1 MATGQDFI
9 EQLRRDTEPL
19 LRRVTQHVFVQDTIN
34 GLLPLEALVRFAVQ
48 EHHYVRG
55 IYDYFAMCVLQAPD
69 LDMKEW
75 FIEVAGREV
84 GYLGLYR
91 NFLQGLG
98 VTAEALRA
106 SQPLPGAL
114 AATNYQFRLAGSAT
128 PGENMA
134 AVLIPS
140 SATFSAFV
148 ETATKCLATALA
160 SPPKPRSDQSRAACA
175 LVMVSSVVKV
185 FEEMMNSVSAA
196 SRSRTAS
203 TKSVASMLDTK
214 RNVMARSL

>member
-1 MATGQDFI
+1 MATGRDFVR
-9 EQLRRDTEPL
+9 QLRHDTDPL
-19 LRRVTQHVFVQDTIN
+19 MRLVTEHVFVRDTIN
-34 GLLPLEALVRFAVQ
+34 GLLPREALVRFAEQ

-75 FIEVAGREV
+75 FIEVASREV

-91 NFLQGLG
+91 NFLQALG
-98 VTAEALRA
+98 ISAESLRA

-134 AVLIPS
+134 AVLMIEESWAEVCQCIHQALQTQYDLPAEAVAGFDIPPLDVEKEETFIARF
-140 SATFSAFV
+140 ATTDAMCRLMS
-148 ETATKCLATALA
+148 TAAEFALIYEGMFF
-160 SPPKPRSDQSRAACA
+160 D
-175 LVMVSSVVKV
+175 SVYVGK
-185 FEEMMNSVSAA
+185 
-196 SRSRTAS
+196 
-203 TKSVASMLDTK
+203 
-214 RNVMARSL
+214 

>member
-1 MATGQDFI
+1 MATGEEFVR
-9 EQLRRDTEPL
+9 QLRRDTEPSMQ
-19 LRRVTQHVFVQDTIN
+19 RVTDHVFVQDTVR
-34 GLLPLEALVRFAVQ
+34 GLVPRETLVRFAEQ

-75 FIEVAGREV
+75 FIEVASREV

-91 NFLQGLG
+91 NFVQALG
-98 VTAEALRA
+98 ISAETLRA

-134 AVLIPS
+134 AVLMIEESWAEVCRRMHQALRTHYDLPSEAVAGFDIPPLDVGKEEAFIARF
-140 SATFSAFV
+140 ATTDEMCRLMS
-148 ETATKCLATALA
+148 TAAELALTYEAMFF
-160 SPPKPRSDQSRAACA
+160 D
-175 LVMVSSVVKV
+175 SVY
-185 FEEMMNSVSAA
+185 AG
-196 SRSRTAS
+196 R
-203 TKSVASMLDTK
+203 
-214 RNVMARSL
+214 

>member
-134 AVLIPS
+134 AVLMIEESWAEVCRRMHQALQTQYGLSPEAVAGFDIPPLDVQKEES
-140 SATFSAFV
+140 FIARFAT
-148 ETATKCLATALA
+148 T
-160 SPPKPRSDQSRAACA
+160 
-175 LVMVSSVVKV
+175 
-185 FEEMMNSVSAA
+185 EEMCRLMSTAAELALIYEAMFFDSVYAGG
-196 SRSRTAS
+196 
-203 TKSVASMLDTK
+203 
-214 RNVMARSL
+214 

>member
-1 MATGQDFI
+1 MANGQDFVR
-9 EQLRRDTEPL
+9 QLRRDTEAL
-19 LRRVTQHVFVQDTIN
+19 MRGVTEHVFVRDTSH
-34 GLLPLEALVRFAVQ
+34 GLLPREALVRFAEQ

-75 FIEVAGREV
+75 FIEVASREV

-91 NFLQGLG
+91 NFLQVLG
-98 VTAEALRA
+98 ISPESLRA

-134 AVLIPS
+134 ALLMIEESWAEVCRRIHQGLQEHYALPAEAVAGFNIPPLDVQKEEAFIARFATTDEMCRLMSTAAEFALIYE
-140 SATFSAFV
+140 AMFF
-148 ETATKCLATALA
+148 
-160 SPPKPRSDQSRAACA
+160 D
-175 LVMVSSVVKV
+175 SVYVGK
-185 FEEMMNSVSAA
+185 
-196 SRSRTAS
+196 
-203 TKSVASMLDTK
+203 
-214 RNVMARSL
+214 

>member
-1 MATGQDFI
+1 MANGADFI
-9 EQLRRDTEPL
+9 RQLRRDTEPL
-19 LRRVTQHVFVQDTIN
+19 MRRLTEHVFVQDTIK
-34 GLLPLEALVRFAVQ
+34 GLIPRDTLVRFAEQ

-84 GYLGLYR
+84 GYLALYR
-91 NFLQGLG
+91 QFTQALGLS
-98 VTAEALRA
+98 TETLRA

-134 AVLIPS
+134 AVLMIEESWAEVCRRLHQALQTQYDLPAAAVAGFDIPPLDVGKEEGFIARF
-140 SATFSAFV
+140 ATTD
-148 ETATKCLATALA
+148 EMCRLMLTAAELALIYEAMFF
-160 SPPKPRSDQSRAACA
+160 D
-175 LVMVSSVVKV
+175 SVY
-185 FEEMMNSVSAA
+185 AGQ
-196 SRSRTAS
+196 
-203 TKSVASMLDTK
+203 
-214 RNVMARSL
+214 